1 MIQTDPFNV
10 PQSGPD
16 QIGVL
21 DIGSNSIR
29 FVIYDLYGSH
39 FTPVYNEKVLA
50 GLGRG
55 LKETGRLSE
64 DGKRIT
70 LDNLTRFK
78 AIADARGLFDPG
90 NGGIRIAATAAMR
103 VATDARDFIKDIEL
117 KTGLR
122 VEPISGLEEARLSA
136 LGLLAGNPGAQGL
149 ALDLGG
155 ASLEIIHL
163 EEASPGARVSL
174 PLGPFDFVGA
184 DLRGADYADL
194 KPKLE
199 KVLDAAATDPKT
211 PPEIQSF
218 LSGKMP
224 LPTLHLIGGA
234 WRNLGTIHMS
244 RHSYPLRTLQRYRL
258 GRQAASH
265 LANWAWRDG
274 KADLF
279 DWPGL
284 RAQRAETLP
293 FSGLLLDCLIAR
305 TRPKVVEVSLTGL
318 REGVVFDSLPD
329 AVKERDPLLDGC
341 RDFASGSLQSEYFGP
356 PLMAFVDGIADALPP
371 AFDHGTDQRLRQA
384 ACLLAGLG
392 KNLHPDYRADVV
404 FQNVL
409 YAPIAGLS
417 HPMRTW
423 LALSQF
429 RSVSHSKSAPN
440 KRAVETLLNDDQIRS
455 AEVLGAAIRLA
466 IVATGRTP
474 ELVSELSLSVDN
486 GTLTLRSQTAEL
498 LTEQVTF
505 RLRKLAEKLDMPYST
520 ISSF

>member
-1 MIQTDPFNV
+1 LISTDPFNV
-10 PQSGPD
+10 PSSGPD

-29 FVIYDLYGSH
+29 FVIYDIYGSH

-70 LDNLTRFK
+70 LDNLTRFQ
-78 AIADARGLFDPG
+78 AIAEARGLFETG

-103 VATDARDFIKDIEL
+103 VAKDAADFIADIHA
-117 KTGLR
+117 KTGLD
-122 VEPISGLEEARLSA
+122 VVPISGLEEARLSA
-136 LGLLAGNPGAQGL
+136 LGLLAGNPLAKGI

-155 ASLEIIHL
+155 ASLEIIQL
-163 EEASPGARVSL
+163 TEAGPGPRVSL
-174 PLGPFDFVGA
+174 PLGPFEFIGA
-184 DLRGADYADL
+184 DLRGADYRALRPDL
-194 KPKLE
+194 EARLDDASLLSDLSDDLAA
-199 KVLDAAATDPKT
+199 VLRGDRPV
-211 PPEIQSF
+211 E
-218 LSGKMP
+218 
-224 LPTLHLIGGA
+224 TLHLIGGA
-234 WRNLGTIHMS
+234 WRNLATIHMGRS
-244 RHSYPLRTLQRYRL
+244 DYPLRTLQSYRL
-258 GRQAASH
+258 LPDEAAA
-265 LANWAWRDG
+265 LAQWAYTNG
-274 KADLF
+274 KAELL

-293 FSGLLLDCLIAR
+293 YSGLLLDCLLSR
-305 TRPKVVEVSLTGL
+305 LMPKSVDLSLTGL
-318 REGVVFDSLPD
+318 REGIVFDSLPRAVQMRD
-329 AVKERDPLLDGC
+329 ALLDGC
-341 RDFASGSLQSEYFGP
+341 RDFASGTLQSEFFGV
-356 PLMAFVDGIADALPP
+356 PLMDFIDGIAEALPI
-371 AFDHGTDQRLRQA
+371 AFDPKTDARLRQA

-392 KNLHPDYRADVV
+392 KNLHPDYRAEVV

-440 KRAVETLLNDDQIRS
+440 KRAVETLLNADQIRS
-455 AEVLGAAIRLA
+455 AEVLGSAIRLA

-474 ELVSELSLSVDN
+474 ELVSALRLAVEG
-486 GTLTLRSQTAEL
+486 GTLTLRSDKAAL

-505 RLRKLAEKLDMPYST
+505 RLAKLADKLGLPCR
-520 ISSF
+520 IAL